1 MAGRRQK
8 GPSTEE
14 LLERL
19 EKRFTEFQEQ
29 HNVELADLRT
39 GYEASLE
46 QYKTDFEEEL
56 RKIREE
62 QGQTRKE
69 YLTAITSVKV

>member
-29 HNVELADLRT
+29 HNAELADLRA
-39 GYEASLE
+39 GYDVSLE
-46 QYKTDFEEEL
+46 QCKTDFEEEL
-56 RKIREE
+56 RKMREE
-62 QGQTRKE
+62 QSQTRKE